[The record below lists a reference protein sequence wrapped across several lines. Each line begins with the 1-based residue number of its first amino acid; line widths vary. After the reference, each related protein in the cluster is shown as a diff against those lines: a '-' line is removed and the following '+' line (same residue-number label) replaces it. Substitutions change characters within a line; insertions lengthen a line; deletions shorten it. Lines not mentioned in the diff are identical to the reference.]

1 MPALLQELARTVVTE
16 RLTPSR
22 KRRSR
27 VPTRLIAAGVTVA
40 VAVPL
45 VSALGDW
52 ISAWGSPLEQEVVDR
67 STPPLLLALDDLH
80 EYHAATADLQVLVD
94 VETDTPWV
102 PSVISGERVH
112 FLAVGTADAYVD
124 FDGLDAGAV
133 DPLPRT
139 ASPPRSCCR
148 RREMSEVRIDPEQSR
163 VVDRDRGLV
172 ERIGSALGENP
183 TDDSDLYALAERRIG
198 AAAAESDLLER
209 AETNTRDMLTTLAT
223 SLGVERGHR
232 RLRGAGRR
240 RRLTPGG
247 TDRPTVRARPATAAA
262 ARTVRP
268 ETLAL

>member
-16 RLTPSR
+16 RLTPSL

-52 ISAWGSPLEQEVVDR
+52 ISAWGNPLEQEVVDR
-67 STPPLLLALDDLH
+67 STPPLLLALDDLQ
-80 EYHAATADLQVLVD
+80 EYHAATADLQILVD

-124 FDGLDAGAV
+124 FDSLDAGAV
-133 DPLPRT
+133 TLSRDGESATIVLP
-139 ASPPRSCCR
+139 AP
-148 RREMSEVRIDPEQSR
+148 EMSEVRIDPEQSR

-172 ERIGSALGENP
+172 ERIGSALSENP

-198 AAAAESDLLER
+198 AAAADSDLLER
-209 AETNTRDMLTTLAT
+209 AETNTRNMLTALAT
-223 SLGVERGHR
+223 SLGVEQVTVDFEEP
-232 RLRGAGRR
+232 AGDA
-240 RRLTPGG
+240 G
-247 TDRPTVRARPATAAA
+247 
-262 ARTVRP
+262 
-268 ETLAL
+268 